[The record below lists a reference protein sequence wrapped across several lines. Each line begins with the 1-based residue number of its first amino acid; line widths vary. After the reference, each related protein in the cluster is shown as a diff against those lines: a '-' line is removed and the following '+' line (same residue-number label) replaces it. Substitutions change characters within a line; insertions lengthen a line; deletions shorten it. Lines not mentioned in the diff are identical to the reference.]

1 MSREGLLSDLP
12 PVRVLGL
19 GNLLCGDDGVGVAAV
34 HQLLEHWQVPEDEAA
49 ILDGGTLGMALLAHL
64 EDAREVILL
73 DAVHADAPAGSFVRL
88 EGDEV
93 EPAVR
98 QRLSVHQVGV
108 ADLLDALRLLG
119 EWPERLVLLGVVPLD
134 LDLHVGLSPEVAA
147 ALPRLEREAV
157 DELRRAGVH
166 PTPRLEAVPSHDD
179 QSRKVPSS
187 STNAS
192 DRVRP
197 VPMRSR
203 HNRANAST

>member
-1 MSREGLLSDLP
+1 MSRYGLLCDLP

-73 DAVHADAPAGSFVRL
+73 DAVYADAPAGSFVRL

-119 EWPERLVLLGVVPLD
+119 EWPERLVLLGVVPLA
-134 LDLHVGLSPEVAA
+134 LDLRVGLSPEVAA

-166 PTPRLEAVPSHDD
+166 PTPYA
-179 QSRKVPSS
+179 RKVPSR

-192 DRVRP
+192 TSAWFENNPTDTRTAP
-197 VPMRSR
+197 LP
-203 HNRANAST
+203 